1 MSILAAI
8 SEEHESSSVVPVG
21 YDLAE
26 AFDEE
31 LHVLHVVPEEE
42 YEAHRE
48 AIVQLPDFS
57 VHSFSQEADSAARF
71 AKAVVENSLGD
82 YDRDRVETV
91 GRVGDPADEVGAVAR
106 ELDARYVVIGGRK
119 RSPTGKAIFGSQTQ
133 SILLNADRPVVTVM
147 EGE

>member
-1 MSILAAI
+1 MSILVAI
-8 SEEHESSSVVPVG
+8 SEEHEASPVIPVG
-21 YDLAE
+21 YDLAQ
-26 AFDEE
+26 AFDEQ
-31 LHVLHVVPEEE
+31 LHVLHVVPEDE

-48 AIVQLPDFS
+48 AIVRLPDVS

-71 AKAVVENSLGD
+71 AREVLENSLED
-82 YDRDRVETV
+82 FDFDRVETV
-91 GRVGDPADEVGAVAR
+91 GRVGDPADQVHAVA
-106 ELDARYVVIGGRK
+106 EDLDASYVVIGGRK